1 MIRTAL
7 VALDQKRASLDEKQK
22 GFTLIELLV
31 VVLIIGV
38 LAAVAIPIF
47 LGQQATARENAVK
60 AQVTNAKTAIVAAIV
75 SSPTYTLPTTET
87 KDPDITGFTASD
99 DIPIT
104 LTGSADGESFCVQG
118 AHVDDTAKIFA
129 VDATGAVVEAA
140 CAGSVVAGSAG
151 DSTP

>member
-7 VALDQKRASLDEKQK
+7 AALHTKRASLDDKQK

-47 LGQQATARENAVK
+47 LGQQATARDNAAK
-60 AQVTNAKTAIVAAIV
+60 AQITTAKTAIVAMLV
-75 SSPTYTLPTTET
+75 DSPSTFPASTAA
-87 KDPDITGFTASD
+87 ITGFTPST

-104 LTGSADGESFCVQG
+104 LSGTKAAFCVSG
-118 AHVDDTAKIFA
+118 KHTGGTDTFYITDKSS
-129 VDATGAVVEAA
+129 ATKGT
-140 CAGSVVAGSAG
+140 CP
-151 DSTP
+151 TL